1 MIVKML
7 LTLDFD
13 PATGEYKS
21 LKQEIVKEEVKT
33 RTVKEEVPETSEPQI
48 TLDPNKYILNKAAA
62 QLMGVAWEDR
72 LSIKYQK
79 IDGITFPV
87 IGTDEAFGT
96 KGGNK
101 LTKSLSV
108 SCRGKANDMLRQ
120 YGDTF
125 TVTTMK
131 GQDDLF
137 VLVGNTERPEEPE
150 VDNIEVLEDESD
162 NIDLPLDTEIRDESA
177 KEIDPLTFEL

>member
-33 RTVKEEVPETSEPQI
+33 RTVKEEVDEVAEPQI
-48 TLDPNKYILNKAAA
+48 TLDQNKYVLNKAAA
-62 QLMGVAWEDR
+62 QLMNVAWEDR

-101 LTKSLSV
+101 LTKGLSV
-108 SCRGKANDMLRQ
+108 ACRGKANELLRE

-125 TVTTMK
+125 TVTKMK
-131 GQDDLF
+131 GADSLF
-137 VLVGNTERPEEPE
+137 VLVGNAERPAEPE
-150 VDNIEVLEDESD
+150 VDNIKVIEDAND
-162 NIDLPLDTEIRDESA
+162 NIDLPLDTEIEDESA

>member
-33 RTVKEEVPETSEPQI
+33 RAVKEEVPETSEPQI

-96 KGGNK
+96 KGETNLLRVCLSAVEGK
-101 LTKSLSV
+101 LMTCYV
-108 SCRGKANDMLRQ
+108 SMAIHLQ
-120 YGDTF
+120 
-125 TVTTMK
+125 
-131 GQDDLF
+131 
-137 VLVGNTERPEEPE
+137 
-150 VDNIEVLEDESD
+150 
-162 NIDLPLDTEIRDESA
+162 
-177 KEIDPLTFEL
+177 

>member
-1 MIVKML
+1 MIIKML

-21 LKQEIVKEEVKT
+21 LKQEIIKDEVKTRVVKEEVQ
-33 RTVKEEVPETSEPQI
+33 ETSEPQI

-72 LSIKYQK
+72 ISIKYQK

-101 LTKSLSV
+101 LTKGLSV

-125 TVTTMK
+125 TVTKMK

-137 VLVGNTERPEEPE
+137 VLVGNAERPE
-150 VDNIEVLEDESD
+150 VDNIEVKEDEND
-162 NIDLPLDTEIRDESA
+162 NIDLPLDTEIEDESA

>member
-62 QLMGVAWEDR
+62 QLMG
-72 LSIKYQK
+72 
-79 IDGITFPV
+79 
-87 IGTDEAFGT
+87 
-96 KGGNK
+96 
-101 LTKSLSV
+101 
-108 SCRGKANDMLRQ
+108 SCLGR
-120 YGDTF
+120 
-125 TVTTMK
+125 
-131 GQDDLF
+131 
-137 VLVGNTERPEEPE
+137 
-150 VDNIEVLEDESD
+150 
-162 NIDLPLDTEIRDESA
+162 
-177 KEIDPLTFEL
+177 

>member
-48 TLDPNKYILNKAAA
+48 TLDPN
-62 QLMGVAWEDR
+62 
-72 LSIKYQK
+72 YQK

-137 VLVGNTERPEEPE
+137 VLVGNAERPEEPE
-150 VDNIEVLEDESD
+150 VDNIQVLEDESD
-162 NIDLPLDTEIRDESA
+162 NIDLPLDTEIGDESA

>member
-131 GQDDLF
+131 G
-137 VLVGNTERPEEPE
+137 E

-162 NIDLPLDTEIRDESA
+162 NIDLPLDTEIGDESA

>member
-13 PATGEYKS
+13 PATGEYKT

-87 IGTDEAFGT
+87 TE
-96 KGGNK
+96 GGNK

-137 VLVGNTERPEEPE
+137 VLVGNAERPEEPE

-162 NIDLPLDTEIRDESA
+162 NIDLPLDTEIGDESA

>member
-137 VLVGNTERPEEPE
+137 VLVGNAERPE
-150 VDNIEVLEDESD
+150 VDNIEILEDEND
-162 NIDLPLDTEIRDESA
+162 NIDLPLDTEIGDESA

>member
-33 RTVKEEVPETSEPQI
+33 RAVKEETSEPQI

-137 VLVGNTERPEEPE
+137 VLVGNAERPE

-162 NIDLPLDTEIRDESA
+162 NIDLPLDIEIGDESA

>member
-1 MIVKML
+1 MIIKML

-21 LKQEIVKEEVKT
+21 LKQEIIKEEVKT
-33 RTVKEEVPETSEPQI
+33 KTVVEADDSSEPQI

-101 LTKSLSV
+101 LTKGLSV
-108 SCRGKANDMLRQ
+108 SCRGKANDLLKE

-125 TVTTMK
+125 TVTKMK
-131 GQDDLF
+131 GRDDLF
-137 VLVGNTERPEEPE
+137 VLVGNADRPAEPE
-150 VDNIEVLEDESD
+150 PDNIEVIEDEG
-162 NIDLPLDTEIRDESA
+162 NIDLPLDTEIGDESA

>member
-1 MIVKML
+1 MIIKML

-21 LKQEIVKEEVKT
+21 LKQEIVKEEAKT
-33 RTVKEEVPETSEPQI
+33 RIVKEEVVEDAEPQLI
-48 TLDPNKYILNKAAA
+48 LDQNKYILNKAAA

-108 SCRGKANDMLRQ
+108 ACRGKANDLLSQ

-125 TVTTMK
+125 DVTRMK
-131 GQDDLF
+131 GMDNLF
-137 VLVGNTERPEEPE
+137 VLVGNAERPSEPE
-150 VDNIEVLEDESD
+150 VDNIEVIEDSND
-162 NIDLPLDTEIRDESA
+162 NIDLPLTTEIEDESA
-177 KEIDPLTFEL
+177 IEIDPLTFEL